1 MTRRG
6 GAEAR
11 RIYGHSRSTAFLTT
25 ALGAAAA
32 RIAARRRAPQVS
44 PVPSTRDFSRLEA
57 VQYPDPDIV
66 ALTPAFR
73 RYIVG
78 NTVIKRMHIG
88 TLWAEG
94 PAWNGNGQYLVWS
107 DIPNNV
113 QMRWIN
119 EDSRVTTFRNPSG
132 YSNGNTFDYEGR
144 QLSCEHGGR
153 RVARYERDGTVTT
166 IADKFQGKKLNSPND
181 VVVAPD
187 GGIWFTDPFYGIRG
201 NYEGFKAEQ
210 ESKEAVYRVD
220 GKTGQI
226 AKVTDEVGQPN
237 GLCFSPDYK
246 KLYVADTGMPRD
258 IKVWDV
264 DGQTLRNGKR
274 LIQLD
279 IPGTG
284 APSAADGIRCDAD
297 GNIWAGARPGVQ
309 VIAPSRRAHRDDS
322 IAGDV
327 RERVLR
333 RSAPQS
339 PVHDREPVALRGL
352 CRDDGRA
359 HRVDRPVRKDRPCT
373 VMRFTRVMLIRR
385 SQLQQPSFALSC
397 SRTNSSVFC
406 SAAMIDSS
414 ITSDSRRFSRMPS
427 ISRCT
432 SSSCDC
438 VRCIRIST

>member
-1 MTRRG
+1 MTARAHDTPRHRG
-6 GAEAR
+6 TEDLLHWFVEAGLQTRLRLRSLHVQLANRGDAEAR
-11 RIYGHSRSTAFLTT
+11 SIQMIVHDRRTFLAT
-25 ALGAAAA
+25 ALGAAAVA
-32 RIAARRRAPQVS
+32 RVAAQAPAAQPQVS
-44 PVPSTRDFSRLEA
+44 PIPTTRDWSRLEPMA
-57 VQYPDPDIV
+57 YPDPDIV

-73 RYIVG
+73 RYIVF

-119 EDSRVTTFRNPSG
+119 EDSRVTTFRSPSG

-166 IADKFQGKKLNSPND
+166 IAERFQGKKLNSPND

-309 VIAPSRRAHRDDS
+309 VVAPTGERIGMIRLPETCANVCFGGPRRNRLFMTASQSLYAVYVETTGAHIA
-322 IAGDV
+322 
-327 RERVLR
+327 
-333 RSAPQS
+333 
-339 PVHDREPVALRGL
+339 
-352 CRDDGRA
+352 
-359 HRVDRPVRKDRPCT
+359 
-373 VMRFTRVMLIRR
+373 
-385 SQLQQPSFALSC
+385 
-397 SRTNSSVFC
+397 
-406 SAAMIDSS
+406 
-414 ITSDSRRFSRMPS
+414 
-427 ISRCT
+427 
-432 SSSCDC
+432 
-438 VRCIRIST
+438 